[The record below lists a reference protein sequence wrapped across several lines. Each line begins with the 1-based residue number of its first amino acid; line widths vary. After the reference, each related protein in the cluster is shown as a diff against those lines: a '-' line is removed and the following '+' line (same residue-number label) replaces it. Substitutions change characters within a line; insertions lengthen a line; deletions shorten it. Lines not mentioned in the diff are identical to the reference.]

1 MRRGNGTAVAFRE
14 HMLLHAQSP
23 IAAICPPEPARRVD
37 DDLLDEGVG
46 GAAWPWILFT
56 LALVVAIG
64 MFFIYTPR

>member
-1 MRRGNGTAVAFRE
+1 M
-14 HMLLHAQSP
+14 QSP
-23 IAAICPPEPARRVD
+23 IAAIRPSEPARRVD

-56 LALVVAIG
+56 LALLVAIA